1 MLKNALYLLA
11 SMSFASIPLQTI
23 QLHSSETAF
32 ISTSSSE
39 SERLSTFLE
48 DFFKDLQKLSPEFA
62 TYVGTTKAY
71 NASWTDHSEIG
82 YFLRHQIMEGKL
94 QRLHTIDRQA
104 LSLVD
109 QLNYDLIENELESS
123 LSVYIFQ
130 THYMPLDQF
139 GGIPLEVESIFMM
152 APRDSFEDY
161 ENLLSRL
168 SGIPTLIGQT
178 LALLEVGLEKGLT
191 PPQIVLKT
199 LPGSIAK
206 MIPLSIK
213 DSVFFQ
219 PFLEFPDCIDQVQQ
233 DQIIQKALEIIEGGI
248 YPVYQKL
255 LKFLEN
261 VYIPSCR
268 KSVGICDLPN
278 GPDLYQFNVK
288 RHTTTDLTPSEIHQI
303 GLNEVARIETEMQTI
318 LDRIQFSGSL
328 ADYFH
333 YLNTSSEFFYT
344 KPEELIEGYRRIT
357 SYIDGQLPL
366 LFGRLPKLPY
376 EVVPVPAFAEEGQ
389 VGAYYMRGSLT
400 TGRPGRFY
408 ANTYAINTR
417 PKWEMESLSLHE
429 AVPGHHFQ
437 ISIAQEIEGL
447 PEFRRYNN
455 YTAYIEGWGLYSE
468 SLGKELGLYLAPSDQ
483 FGRLVAEI
491 WRSVRLVVDT
501 GIHALGW
508 TREESIDYMMEKT
521 GMGRRE
527 VTTEIDRYI
536 VWPGQALAYKIGELS
551 IQKWRREATEALGDS
566 FDIRAFHDMLLEQG
580 ALPLDICENYVHGW
594 IEAQKATL

>member
-71 NASWTDHSEIG
+71 NASWTDHSEVG
-82 YFLRHQIMEGKL
+82 YFLRHQIMEDKL

-123 LSVYIFQ
+123 LSGYIFQ
-130 THYMPLDQF
+130 THYMPLDQL

-152 APRDSFEDY
+152 APRNSLEDY

-168 SGIPTLIGQT
+168 SGIPNLIDQT
-178 LALLEVGLEKGLT
+178 IVLLETGLEKGLT
-191 PPQIVLKT
+191 PPQVVLKT
-199 LPGSIAK
+199 LPGSISK
-206 MIPLSIK
+206 MVPLSSM

-261 VYIPSCR
+261 IYIPSCR
-268 KSVGICDLPN
+268 QSVGICDLPN
-278 GPDLYQFNVK
+278 GAYLYQFNVK

-303 GLNEVARIETEMQTI
+303 GLDEVARIETEMQTI

-344 KPEELIEGYRRIT
+344 KPEELIEGYRKIT